1 MVYPSSVNCTFQFQ
15 NKSHLCN
22 PVQEEWF
29 YSIRENRR
37 LTGILCSLRCVH
49 IYFTSLL
56 HDFKVDLWNHI
67 SSLQLRKCA
76 GSRFK
81 NSKSHPYCTLSA
93 VKLLSCLG
101 AGGCSLY
108 TKAPGIRLSH
118 SPRRRGCPVCFMF
131 RFNPGQAADH
141 ILVLNSLRDREMRIK
156 WRHPPP
162 PHPSDS
168 RLGTRPFTNSRA

>member
-1 MVYPSSVNCTFQFQ
+1 MTAFSRSSGQHCAVSEIVMVYPSSVNCTFQFQ

-37 LTGILCSLRCVH
+37 LTGILCSLRWVH

-56 HDFKVDLWNHI
+56 CDFKVDLWNHI

-93 VKLLSCLG
+93 AKLLSCLG
-101 AGGCSLY
+101 CVCVCGGVFFIHQGSWDQVISL
-108 TKAPGIRLSH
+108 PEEESMPCLFH
-118 SPRRRGCPVCFMF
+118 V
-131 RFNPGQAADH
+131 
-141 ILVLNSLRDREMRIK
+141 
-156 WRHPPP
+156 
-162 PHPSDS
+162 
-168 RLGTRPFTNSRA
+168 PF